1 MSASNAGTSNDSGGK
16 DTKTPFGTA
25 SSTKTKDKFGYTKP
39 KNTLQKIADKSPV
52 LNLIKNNPI
61 SKKTE
66 EVNRKFY
73 NEKVVPAGKSK
84 APNYE
89 TYMKNRLAGKTDAYG
104 NTINNQGGGSEN
116 NTISQVTA
124 SAPTVAEVDQA
135 TTDTSATETAETTEA
150 NRLLKI
156 KKKGRSQSI
165 ISGSQGVTKTS
176 TDYSLGKK
184 SLLGRV

>member
-1 MSASNAGTSNDSGGK
+1 MGASNAGTSNDSGGK

-135 TTDTSATETAETTEA
+135 TTDTSPTETAETTEA